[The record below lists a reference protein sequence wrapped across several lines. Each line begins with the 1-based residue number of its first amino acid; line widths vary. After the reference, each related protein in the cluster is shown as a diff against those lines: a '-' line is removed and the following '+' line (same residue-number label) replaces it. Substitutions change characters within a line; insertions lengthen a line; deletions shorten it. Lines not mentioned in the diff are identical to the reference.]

1 MGLAPEF
8 GDGFGLSLGQYFFL
22 LVFFPFPFRSMP
34 STLVRV
40 WVVSEARWNPEDAQ
54 AVYEIA
60 SNIKSGKK
68 CELRIGEIFGV
79 AIY

>member
-1 MGLAPEF
+1 
-8 GDGFGLSLGQYFFL
+8 
-22 LVFFPFPFRSMP
+22 MP